1 MIEVKALVDLIVIMI
16 GISLICSNW
25 EPPIQKS
32 LQALIVLVLGCLLGI
47 IMGKGLAVGLLAG
60 TIAFWRGE
68 LISIVK
74 DMKEESIDL
83 ISFSGSESDENGK
96 ENE

>member
-1 MIEVKALVDLIVIMI
+1 MIEIKALIDLVLIMI

-32 LQALIVLVLGCLLGI
+32 LQAVIVLVLGCLLGVVL
-47 IMGKGLAVGLLAG
+47 GKGIAVGLLAG
-60 TIAFWRGE
+60 TIAFWRGD

-74 DMKEESIDL
+74 DMKEESKDL
-83 ISFSGSESDENGK
+83 ISFGGDDK
-96 ENE
+96 EEK